1 VCTRRASDHA
11 SSRSAL
17 RPAAGFP
24 ASRVSR
30 LCRRWALRVSSCS
43 ASFGA
48 AGCKSPGFPESSTVL
63 PRLSMQPSGLPEFCI
78 FRLFRRWFIEFPRIP
93 HPSALR
99 MSNLQ
104 VSPALR
110 FPHRLAMSLR
120 VSPNPA
126 SSGCRR
132 WFFEF
137 PRVPHPSA
145 LLSSNLRVSPDLLLK
160 QRLSM
165 IPQVSPVPQSSGCA
179 GDGAS
184 SFLESRILQRYRRR
198 EAPGFPESPLL
209 QHRLLMSLRVSP
221 ATASSG
227 CADGEFPGI
236 PDPSLH
242 RLRRLVC
249 LRVSPVTAPSG
260 CSVYA
265 SSSVPESCIHGWV
278 DDDSPL
284 ESNFASPC

>member
-137 PRVPHPSA
+137 PRIASFGSAFVESPGFPGSPPKAAPLDDSPGLPGSSIFRLCRRWGVEFPRIPHPSA
-145 LLSSNLRVSPDLLLK
+145 
-160 QRLSM
+160 
-165 IPQVSPVPQSSGCA
+165 VPSA
-179 GDGAS
+179 
-184 SFLESRILQRYRRR
+184 
-198 EAPGFPESPLL
+198 
-209 QHRLLMSLRVSP
+209 
-221 ATASSG
+221 
-227 CADGEFPGI
+227 
-236 PDPSLH
+236 
-242 RLRRLVC
+242 
-249 LRVSPVTAPSG
+249 
-260 CSVYA
+260 
-265 SSSVPESCIHGWV
+265 
-278 DDDSPL
+278 
-284 ESNFASPC
+284 